1 MRLHQYPELL
11 HETLRAAAD
20 HLDIKLE
27 FVEKDYW
34 ISLLLFRLSKSD
46 YTDQVVFK
54 GGTSLSKGFDL
65 IERFSEDMDIAVIN
79 EEIDSGN
86 QLEKLSRTIEKE
98 ITEGLKEIFVENVT
112 SKGSRFRKS
121 VFYV

>member
-1 MRLHQYPELL
+1 MRLHQYPELF

-46 YTDQVVFK
+46 CTDQVVFK

-65 IERFSEDMDIAVIN
+65 IERFSEDVDIAVIN

-86 QLEKLSRTIEKE
+86 QLKKLIRTIEKE
-98 ITEGLKEIFVENVT
+98 ITEGLKEISAENVT
-112 SKGSRFRKS
+112 SKGSL
-121 VFYV
+121 